1 VKALSGKLERS
12 LLSALKEVSLRLYS
26 NSDIIEYVVSSLY
39 CEEAKLKDLDRR
51 ETFLGTLLNHPFR
64 PHMLA
69 RNRAT
74 GRRQKQVANG
84 RAYVQTLLGRK
95 IVTLTIH
102 ITRCLEAKCLKLCI
116 KHSFVVKIKVNLR

>member
-1 VKALSGKLERS
+1 MK
-12 LLSALKEVSLRLYS
+12 LYS
-26 NSDIIEYVVSSLY
+26 NSGLIEYMVSSLY

-51 ETFLGTLLNHPFR
+51 ETFQGTLLNHPFR
-64 PHMLA
+64 PQMLS

-95 IVTLTIH
+95 IVTLAIH
-102 ITRCLEAKCLKLCI
+102 ITRCLEAKCLNLCL
-116 KHSFVVKIKVNLR
+116 KYSFVVKIKVNLR